1 MTTTAPVNTPSGS
14 DEAVDVSVAVELLT
28 FIIVPCTL
36 EVQTKV
42 YNNLIDHQCQ
52 KILYRLPLD
61 IFAEISL
68 DFNLII
74 VHIVINN

>member
-1 MTTTAPVNTPSGS
+1 MTTIVPVNTLSGS

-36 EVQTKV
+36 EVQTTV
-42 YNNLIDHQCQ
+42 YNNLIGHQCQ
-52 KILYRLPLD
+52 KILYGVPLGY
-61 IFAEISL
+61 FAEISL

-74 VHIVINN
+74 VATHND